1 VFVEAHECPL
11 EMEEV
16 LQRVFCADQEAM
28 VSREALDPL
37 EEDVEPQ
44 LEAGIA
50 VGQHLQ
56 NGLDLRNVQR
66 LPRATVMCLA

>member
-1 VFVEAHECPL
+1 
-11 EMEEV
+11 MGEV
-16 LQRVFCADQEAM
+16 LQRVFCVDKEAV

-44 LEAGIA
+44 LETGI
-50 VGQHLQ
+50 VVFQHLQ
-56 NGLDLRNVQR
+56 DSLDLRDVQR